1 MNVGMGTEAVQFLF
15 RNYMNSIF
23 GTVRVTG
30 VSSVTGVSRVTVILY
45 FSSVTGV
52 SGVTVVS
59 RVIGV
64 SSVTGV
70 KRFMWRTWA
79 RAWCWPRRMA

>member
-1 MNVGMGTEAVQFLF
+1 MNVGMGTEAVQFLI

-30 VSSVTGVSRVTVILY
+30 VSSVTGVSRVTN
-45 FSSVTGV
+45 FSSVTD
-52 SGVTVVS
+52 
-59 RVIGV
+59 V

-70 KRFMWRTWA
+70 KRVMWRTWA